1 VPYSVE
7 YRADLERAAN
17 ALRAAAAATNNATLK
32 DFLTKRATAFLS
44 NDYYV
49 SDLAWMDLDAPLD
62 ITIGPY
68 ETYNDEIFGYKAGFE
83 AYVNIRD
90 DQETARLAFL
100 GQHLQDIEN
109 NLPEDS
115 QYRNPKLGALA
126 PIRVVNEVFGAGD
139 GNHGVQ
145 TAAYNLPNDEK
156 VVQQKGAKRV
166 MLKNVQ
172 QAKFK
177 STLVPI

>member
-1 VPYSVE
+1 H
-7 YRADLERAAN
+7 
-17 ALRAAAAATNNATLK
+17 
-32 DFLTKRATAFLS
+32 
-44 NDYYV
+44 
-49 SDLAWMDLDAPLD
+49 
-62 ITIGPY
+62 
-68 ETYNDEIFGYKAGFE
+68 KAGFE

-90 DQETARLAFL
+90 DQETARFAFL

-109 NLPEDS
+109 NLPEDP
-115 QYRNPKLGALA
+115 QYRNPKLAALA
-126 PIRVVNEVFGAGD
+126 PIREVNEVFGAGD

-145 TAAYNLPNDEK
+145 TAAYSLPNDEK

-177 STLVPI
+177 STL